1 MDKSDDDDVDY
12 KGHFCSECSI
22 PPHGGVRGWVFVGM
36 GMGVLGFGKLD
47 RGVSA
52 AKITIG
58 GV

>member
-1 MDKSDDDDVDY
+1 MTTTWTTRVTSVRSALF
-12 KGHFCSECSI
+12 HLMVVCV
-22 PPHGGVRGWVFVGM
+22 GGFVGM
-36 GMGVLGFGKLD
+36 GMGVLVLGFGKLD